1 MNKASRK
8 LLFYLFL
15 LIFLASGYGI
25 VVFALGYKYDYVNNK
40 LLKTGSFQIKT
51 NVPAEVYV
59 NDDLK
64 GQTSFLGNSFSKTLL
79 LPKSYSIRV
88 QAPEYF
94 PWQKNIDIIAGQ
106 LAEYPVIHLLPLK
119 INKEIVASVSFAGD
133 YSVRFDPDS
142 GLAIASSSRGIE
154 SIGLASG
161 KISKTALAAKPAPNP
176 DIRNGYGDII
186 EIESPDGNKV
196 MWFQGHEIWV
206 KWLNDS
212 NYQPFKKKGDAELI
226 TRFTQPITD
235 VQWYRD
241 SNHLI
246 ADVGGTLKF
255 IESNIRGGVNSY
267 DLAVISSPFYFHSR
281 TDSVYFFEGNMLIRI
296 SLDK

>member
-1 MNKASRK
+1 MNKTSRR

-40 LLKTGSFQIKT
+40 LLKTGSFQIRT

-79 LPKSYSIRV
+79 LPRSYSIRV

-94 PWQKNIDIIAGQ
+94 PWQKNIDIVAGQ
-106 LAEYPVIHLLPLK
+106 LIEYPVIHLLPVK
-119 INKEIVASVSFAGD
+119 INKEIVASVSFASD
-133 YSVRFDPDS
+133 YSVQFDPDL
-142 GLAIASSSRGIE
+142 GLAAISSNRGIE
-154 SIGLASG
+154 SIELANG
-161 KISKTALAAKPAPNP
+161 RISKTALTTKPASSPN
-176 DIRNGYGDII
+176 IGSGYGDII

-196 MWFQGHEIWV
+196 MWFHGHEIWV
-206 KWLNDS
+206 KWLDDS
-212 NYQPFKKKGDAELI
+212 NYQPFKKKGDTELI
-226 TRFTQPITD
+226 TRFAQPIND

-241 SNHLI
+241 SNYLF

-281 TDSVYFFEGNMLIRI
+281 TDSIYFFEKNMLIRI
-296 SLDK
+296 SLNK